1 MKNLFELGKLGIAAS
16 WRLAG
21 LAPLSSNII
30 VLMYHGIPRRSDGY
44 GVGSAAFEEHLRIL
58 TSNFELVDPKRFE
71 ATRSRGGC
79 NRVLLT
85 FDDGFR
91 NNAEVAAPLLRKY
104 RVPAIFFVSSGHCE
118 RGRVLWFAYLQALK
132 NYYPHN
138 NLVFLGERMNMSAD
152 KRNRTIDMIREA
164 LLGLR
169 PHPHAMI
176 RAIAEELPRIEDFV
190 PESILADSFLGM
202 TQEQVGELA
211 ADPLF
216 SVGIHTIDHPY
227 LTKCDDQEA
236 LRQING
242 NRAWLENVCG
252 SQIDIIGYPL
262 GDYNSAILR
271 QCREHN
277 INLGFAV
284 VPILGTEELLEV
296 PRLGVYHASTEVLRF
311 KIKWGQNLRSLGFKI
326 G

>member
-1 MKNLFELGKLGIAAS
+1 MKKLSEQGKLGIAAA
-16 WRLAG
+16 WRLPG
-21 LAPLSSNII
+21 FSFLCPNIV
-30 VLMYHGIPRRSDGY
+30 VLMYHGTPRRSDGY
-44 GVGSAAFEEHLRIL
+44 GIGSAAFEEHLRIL
-58 TSNFELVDPKRFE
+58 ARNFEMVNPKRFK
-71 ATRSRGGC
+71 AIRSRGGC

-91 NNAEVAAPLLRKY
+91 NNAEVAAPLLWKY
-104 RVPAIFFVSSGHCE
+104 RMPAIFFVSSGHCE
-118 RGRVLWFAYLQALK
+118 RGRVLWFAYLQALRR
-132 NYYPHN
+132 YYPHDS
-138 NLVFLGERMNMSAD
+138 LVFHGKRMITSAD
-152 KRNRTIDMIREA
+152 KRNLTIQVIREG
-164 LLGLR
+164 LLSLR

-311 KIKWGQNLRSLGFKI
+311 KIKWGQKLRSLGFKI

>member
-1 MKNLFELGKLGIAAS
+1 
-16 WRLAG
+16 
-21 LAPLSSNII
+21 
-30 VLMYHGIPRRSDGY
+30 
-44 GVGSAAFEEHLRIL
+44 
-58 TSNFELVDPKRFE
+58 
-71 ATRSRGGC
+71 
-79 NRVLLT
+79 
-85 FDDGFR
+85 
-91 NNAEVAAPLLRKY
+91 
-104 RVPAIFFVSSGHCE
+104 
-118 RGRVLWFAYLQALK
+118 
-132 NYYPHN
+132 
-138 NLVFLGERMNMSAD
+138 MNMSAA
-152 KRNRTIDMIREA
+152 KRHVTIERIREE
-164 LLGLR
+164 LFRLR

-190 PESILADSFLGM
+190 PDSILADSFLGM
-202 TQEQVGELA
+202 SPEQVGELA

-252 SQIDIIGYPL
+252 SQIDVISYPL

-271 QCREHN
+271 QCREQD

-284 VPILGTEELLEV
+284 VPRLEIDERREV
-296 PRLGVYHASTEVLRF
+296 PRLGVYHSSTEVLRF
-311 KIKWGQNLRSLGFKI
+311 KIKWGQTLRSIGLKI